1 MDDKPTTLITT
12 KLHRPLVT
20 GDHID
25 RPRLLQKLQ
34 RGLTHP
40 LTLVCAGAGFGK
52 TTLVSCWLAQNDERA
67 TMNAEAGTAETSGLH
82 RSSFIGHRFPY
93 AWLSLDA
100 QDSDLG
106 RFVTYLVAA
115 LRTVFPDAC
124 SQTMD
129 LIHAQ
134 IEPPLELL
142 AVTLINELALLPD
155 RFVLVLDDFGSIH
168 GVAVPELLN
177 RLLQHWPPPL
187 HLVLISRHNP
197 PLGLP
202 RLRANGQITEIR
214 SRDLRFTP
222 EETAAYLDRALPAPL
237 SQPVLAVLE
246 QRAEGW
252 IAGLQLATLALRT
265 LSDAEID
272 EAISV
277 VGEADALQYLVD
289 EVLSG
294 QSRPVQDFL
303 LKTSILDRFCA
314 SLCEAVVGEEAAGWP
329 ARESLAWI
337 ERANLFVIPLDHNRQ
352 WYRYHHLFQEML
364 RRRLQESVGADEVNR
379 LHGRASAWFAGQGQ
393 IDEALHHALAAGDQQ
408 QAARLLECQLRPA
421 LNSDEW
427 PALARKLRLLPA
439 ELIER
444 RPWLLMT
451 RAWTLSSSW
460 QLGAVPR
467 VLDQVEALIA
477 QDAALVLPADD
488 PGDVPALRGQVA
500 ALRAQQSYMH
510 NQPATAVAYGQQAL
524 ASLPQPW
531 LYPRGGAMLYL
542 AMSMQALGQG
552 DAAER
557 RLLAEYEN
565 LPDRTD
571 SYALRLLF
579 GLTFI
584 RFQAGQLELASQTAQ
599 ELLYQAHRRLLPV
612 SEGWAHFYL
621 ARVAYQRN
629 DLDLA
634 AKHFGELVDMRYRVH
649 AQAARNGL
657 VGLAQVYGVSDRL
670 VEAWQ
675 TWQMLSQFDLDLT
688 GHETE
693 ETRGLRAWLLLRQGD
708 LVGAGR
714 WADSFST
721 TVADRPLIWPQHP
734 HITKAHFLLARGAP
748 ADPQGALEI
757 GDAFCALA
765 ERAHNTHAL
774 IAGLLVRA
782 LALDAQGQGDAALAA
797 LQRAVELAQPGGF
810 IRIFVD
816 LGPRMQA
823 LLRQLAGEEAS
834 SEAIRRILAAFPD
847 SLDGAD
853 GAAAT
858 QSVQRSSLQVAGLV
872 EPLTM
877 REREIL
883 QLLREPLGGKE
894 IANKLFISPT
904 TLKRHTSNIYGKL
917 DVHNRWD
924 AVAAAEALGIL
935 PPR

>member
-12 KLHRPLVT
+12 KLHRPLIT
-20 GDHID
+20 GAHID
-25 RPRLLQKLQ
+25 RPRLLQQLQ
-34 RGLTHP
+34 RGLMQP

-52 TTLVSCWLAQNDERA
+52 TTLVSCWLAQNE
-67 TMNAEAGTAETSGLH
+67 EAGTANTPGLH
-82 RSSFIGHRFPY
+82 PSSFILHRFPY

-106 RFVTYLVAA
+106 GFVTYLVAA
-115 LRTVFPDAC
+115 LRTVFADAC

-129 LIHAQ
+129 LLHAQ
-134 IEPPLELL
+134 IEPPLEML
-142 AVTLINELALLPD
+142 AATLINELALLPE
-155 RFVLVLDDFGSIH
+155 RCVLVLDDFGAIH
-168 GVAVPELLN
+168 GEAVPELLN

-187 HLVLISRHNP
+187 HLVLISRHTP
-197 PLGLP
+197 PLGLA
-202 RLRANGQITEIR
+202 RLRAHGQITEIR

-222 EETAAYLDRALPAPL
+222 EETAAYLHKALPAPL
-237 SQPVLAVLE
+237 SQPVLTALE
-246 QRAEGW
+246 RRAEGW

-272 EAISV
+272 EALSV

-294 QSRPVQDFL
+294 QSRAVQDFL

-314 SLCEAVVGEEAAGWP
+314 SLCEAVVGDEDAGWP

-337 ERANLFVIPLDHNRQ
+337 EGANLFVVPLDHDRQ

-364 RRRLQESVGADEVNR
+364 RRRLQESFGVEEIKR
-379 LHGRASAWFAGQGQ
+379 LHGRASAWFVGIGQ
-393 IDEALHHALAAGDQQ
+393 IDEALHHALAAGDQE
-408 QAARLLECQLRPA
+408 QAARLIERQLCDA
-421 LNSDEW
+421 LNRDEW
-427 PALARKLRLLPA
+427 PALARKLRLLP
-439 ELIER
+439 EDLIAR

-460 QLGAVPR
+460 QLGAAPR
-467 VLDQVEALIA
+467 VLDQVEALLA
-477 QDAALVLPADD
+477 GDDALVLAVDD
-488 PGDVPALRGQVA
+488 LGDVQALRGQVA
-500 ALRAQQSYMH
+500 ALRAQQAYMH
-510 NQPATAVAYGQQAL
+510 NQPADAVAYGQQAL
-524 ASLPQPW
+524 TSLPQPW
-531 LYPRGGAMLYL
+531 LYPRGGAVFYL
-542 AMSMQALGQG
+542 TVSMQALGQG

-557 RLLAEYEN
+557 VLLADYEN
-565 LPDRTD
+565 LPEKAD

-599 ELLYQAHRRLLPV
+599 ELLYQAQRSQLPV
-612 SEGWAHFYL
+612 SEGWARYFL

-634 AKHFGELVDMRYRVH
+634 AKHFRELVDMRYRVH

-657 VGLAQVYGVSDRL
+657 VGLTQVYTVIGQLDQ
-670 VEAWQ
+670 AWQ

-693 ETRGLRAWLLLRQGD
+693 ETRGLRAWLHLRQGD
-708 LVGAGR
+708 LVSAGR
-714 WADSFST
+714 WADAF
-721 TVADRPLIWPQHP
+721 TVPVPDRPLIWLHHP
-734 HITKAHFLLARGAP
+734 HITKAHVLLARGAP
-748 ADPQGALEI
+748 ADLQGVLEI
-757 GDAFCALA
+757 ANAYYEVAQRTHNAFAS
-765 ERAHNTHAL
+765 
-774 IAGLLVRA
+774 IKGLLVRA
-782 LALDAQGQGDAALAA
+782 LALAAQGHAEAALVA
-797 LQRAVELAQPGGF
+797 LRQAVELAQPGGF
-810 IRIFVD
+810 VRIFVD

-823 LLRQLAGEEAS
+823 LLRQLPGEEAS
-834 SEAIRRILAAFPD
+834 SEAMQRILAAFSDVQPG
-847 SLDGAD
+847 SAGE
-853 GAAAT
+853 AAA
-858 QSVQRSSLQVAGLV
+858 QSAPRSLKVAGLV

-883 QLLREPLGGKE
+883 LLLREPFSGKE

-924 AVAAAEALGIL
+924 AVAAAEALGLL

>member
-1 MDDKPTTLITT
+1 MEDKPTTLITT
-12 KLHRPLVT
+12 KLHRPLAT
-20 GDHID
+20 GAHIE
-25 RPRLLQKLQ
+25 RPRLLQQLQ
-34 RGLTHP
+34 RGLTQP

-52 TTLVSCWLAQNDERA
+52 TTLVSCWISSLE
-67 TMNAEAGTAETSGLH
+67 EGAGTEQGAVV
-82 RSSFIGHRFPY
+82 PA

-106 RFVTYLVAA
+106 GFVTYLVAA
-115 LRTVFPDAC
+115 LRTVFADAC
-124 SQTMD
+124 SQTMA

-142 AVTLINELALLPD
+142 AATLINELALLPD
-155 RFVLVLDDFGSIH
+155 RFVLVLDDFGAIH

-177 RLLQHWPPPL
+177 RLLQHWPPSL

-197 PLGLP
+197 PLGLA
-202 RLRANGQITEIR
+202 RLRAHGQITEIR

-222 EETAAYLDRALPAPL
+222 EETAAYLDMALPAPL
-237 SQPVLAVLE
+237 SQPVLAALE

-265 LSDAEID
+265 LSDAEIA

-294 QSRPVQDFL
+294 QSRVVQDFL
-303 LKTSILDRFCA
+303 LKTSILDRFCV
-314 SLCEAVVGEEAAGWP
+314 SLCEAVVGDEDAGWP

-337 ERANLFVIPLDHNRQ
+337 ERANLFVVPLDHDRQ

-364 RRRLQESVGADEVNR
+364 RRRLQESAGADEVKR
-379 LHGRASAWFAGQGQ
+379 LHGRASVWFAGQGQ
-393 IDEALHHALAAGDQQ
+393 IDEALHHALAAGAQG
-408 QAARLLECQLRPA
+408 QAAVLLERQLSDA
-421 LNSDEW
+421 LNRDEW
-427 PALARKLRLLPA
+427 PALARKLRLLPE
-439 ELIER
+439 ELVER

-467 VLDQVEALIA
+467 VLDQIEALIA
-477 QDAALVLPADD
+477 GDAALVLPAEDT
-488 PGDVPALRGQVA
+488 GDVQALRGQVA
-500 ALRAQQSYMH
+500 TLRAQQSYMN
-510 NQPATAVAYGQQAL
+510 NQPASAVAYGQQAL

-542 AMSMQALGQG
+542 GLSMQALGQG

-557 RLLAEYEN
+557 LLLTEYEN

-584 RFQAGQLELASQTAQ
+584 RFQAGQLELARQTAQ
-599 ELLYQAHRRLLPV
+599 ELLYQAQRSQLPV
-612 SEGWAHFYL
+612 SEGWARYYL

-634 AKHFGELVDMRYRVH
+634 GKHFGELVDMRYRVH

-657 VGLAQVYGVSDRL
+657 VGLVQVYDVIGQLDR
-670 VEAWQ
+670 AWQ
-675 TWQMLSQFDLDLT
+675 TWQVLSQFDLDLT

-693 ETRGLRAWLLLRQGD
+693 ETRALRAWLHLRQGD
-708 LVGAGR
+708 LVSAGR
-714 WADSFST
+714 WADAFT
-721 TVADRPLIWPQHP
+721 EPVPDRPLIWLHHP
-734 HITKAHFLLARGAP
+734 HITRARVLLVRGAP
-748 ADPQGALEI
+748 ADLQGALEI
-757 GDAFCALA
+757 ANAYYEVAERGHNALA
-765 ERAHNTHAL
+765 S
-774 IAGLLVRA
+774 IKGLLVRA
-782 LALDAQGQGDAALAA
+782 LALAAQDHAEAARIA
-797 LQRAVELAQPGGF
+797 LQKAVELAQPGGF
-810 IRIFVD
+810 IRVFVD
-816 LGPRMQA
+816 FGSPMQT

-834 SEAIRRILAAFPD
+834 SEAIQRILAAFPD
-847 SLDGAD
+847 AQDGST
-853 GAAAT
+853 GEAAARF
-858 QSVQRSSLQVAGLV
+858 VPRSLKVAGLV
-872 EPLTM
+872 EPLTT

-883 QLLREPLGGKE
+883 LLLREPYSGKE